1 MRINTWSVTAACL
14 LSLAGGL
21 AGCATTRDVDEAERS
36 VTLDQLPPAVR
47 ATAERMAAFGNGTI
61 QEIEIETEDG
71 LTVYEVQIGGP
82 GGEIEVEIAP
92 DGTILEVEFE
102 DDDEGDDEDDDE
114 DDDEGD
120 DDDEDEGDGAGAA
133 PGAGS
138 AVIVK

>member
-21 AGCATTRDVDEAERS
+21 AGCATTRDVDVDEAERS

-71 LTVYEVQIGGP
+71 LTVYEVQISGP

-92 DGTILEVEFE
+92 DGTILEVEF
-102 DDDEGDDEDDDE
+102 E